1 MLQRQQ
7 AVEQELLAQHQ
18 RMMADKAKLITQ
30 SQALTA
36 FALSEMDKD
45 PELSILL
52 AQEPIGLT
60 YRDNSTILP
69 FSNTALREAIQKS
82 RLRLTFTGH
91 DVPLDSVRYN
101 PDGQRIVTVAHRTIK
116 IWMVETGEEVTEH
129 FC

>member
-69 FSNTALREAIQKS
+69 FSNTALREDIQKF
-82 RLRLTFTGH
+82 RLGLTFTEH
-91 DVPLDSVRYN
+91 DLPLDSVRYN